1 MLKQG
6 GNDTFIT
13 IIAKEILLITL
24 LQLLHLIF
32 FFVLVFL
39 TGNYKHAGKCSLT
52 TVQPHFSKTF
62 KL

>member
-6 GNDTFIT
+6 GNDTSIT

-24 LQLLHLIF
+24 LQLLCLIF
-32 FFVLVFL
+32 FVLAFL
-39 TGNYKHAGKCSLT
+39 TENYKHTGKCSLT

>member
-6 GNDTFIT
+6 GNDTFMT

-24 LQLLHLIF
+24 LQLLHLI